1 MRASPTQRTSARTRR
16 GPSPSSPESRAI
28 LRPTP
33 DLLSPWPVQMLPS
46 HPAEAESEMRCRYL
60 KISNLP
66 LPTIDE
72 LHRFLQRFGT
82 VEDVTLEGGG
92 TALVAMSCTREA
104 IAVKRH
110 LLASSSDIAVAFDGG
125 RLRSTEIRT
134 LFAGETMAADS
145 VDPVNGDASQRVTT
159 SSKVADSRA
168 ARTRCRFHD
177 RGHCRNGGACPFSH
191 GVSESPVETTA
202 MPAGLSLGR
211 TARAVACGAN
221 LLQTASD
228 GDSWPEPIFS
238 SSSAASALPGTPN
251 DDHFQHGYEQG
262 YARGYEQG
270 HADAA
275 RDIEMNA
282 AAQVAELVR
291 LLEREREQEL
301 VRALNQL
308 RAKYQER
315 LNERRQ

>member
-1 MRASPTQRTSARTRR
+1 
-16 GPSPSSPESRAI
+16 
-28 LRPTP
+28 
-33 DLLSPWPVQMLPS
+33 
-46 HPAEAESEMRCRYL
+46 MRCRYL

-125 RLRSTEIRT
+125 RLST
-134 LFAGETMAADS
+134 LFAGETMAVDS
-145 VDPVNGDASQRVTT
+145 PDAVNGDARQRGT
-159 SSKVADSRA
+159 SSSVADSRV
-168 ARTRCRFHD
+168 ARTRCRFYD
-177 RGHCRNGGACPFSH
+177 RGYCRNGGACPFSH

-202 MPAGLSLGR
+202 MPAGLSQGR
-211 TARAVACGAN
+211 TTRAVACGAN

-262 YARGYEQG
+262 YARG
-270 HADAA
+270 
-275 RDIEMNA
+275 
-282 AAQVAELVR
+282 
-291 LLEREREQEL
+291 
-301 VRALNQL
+301 
-308 RAKYQER
+308 
-315 LNERRQ
+315 